1 MLRRLCSASS
11 IFLSRLFNKD
21 NDNYQKNGR
30 SWTKTFQDDPLF
42 DVTAKDEQQQGWDPR
57 LRSSGM
63 ALFHNHKG
71 RSPFAQR
78 SSERR

>member
-1 MLRRLCSASS
+1 MLRCLCSASS

-42 DVTAKDEQQQGWDPR
+42 DVTAKDEQQGRYNIRVIPESFCR
-57 LRSSGM
+57 ESSADIENKESGFPY
-63 ALFHNHKG
+63 LT
-71 RSPFAQR
+71 
-78 SSERR
+78 